1 MSTILVTV
9 DALRPDHLSQ
19 YGYERETLPALDH
32 LTREGT
38 LFESAYAN
46 GPNSPRSI
54 PSFLTSQ
61 YDLSECV
68 TKGPT
73 VATPL
78 SDAGITTAAFHSNA
92 AVSSRY
98 DTIHG
103 FDHYEDY
110 IEETDET
117 DSDESTV
124 AEAASSAYQ
133 TVVEYVKPIVEKSDI
148 VNNAALRVHDAI
160 IPPSFH
166 HSPSVYVDAAT
177 LTDDVINW
185 IDEHEGEEFFLW
197 VHYMDPHRPYGLDA
211 DPPAFAEESPDP
223 DYREHLMATA
233 PRAETSL
240 STDER
245 DLIIDLYDSDI
256 RYLSTHLDRL
266 FQAIKDR
273 EIWNDSTIALTAD
286 HGEEFWEHGNAFH
299 RNRPYDEI
307 VHVPLVVKSP
317 SSEERPETITTIRE
331 LADIAPTLCE
341 AHGVSPPSEFV
352 GTNLFEGESRNAIS
366 IGSFQYDQALSIRTE
381 RWTYIWSQNGN
392 DDPVEELYDRNEDP
406 QEQNSVAA
414 SNPDTVKKLREL
426 IPEEAYD
433 SAHLSDFTYE
443 SEEMKERLESLG
455 YLD

>member
-32 LTREGT
+32 LTKDGI

-61 YDLSECV
+61 YDLSEAV
-68 TKGPT
+68 MEGSTI
-73 VATPL
+73 ATSL

-103 FDHYEDY
+103 FDYYEDY

-117 DSDESTV
+117 DSDETTI
-124 AEAASSAYQ
+124 AEVTTSAYQ
-133 TVVEYVKPIVEKSDI
+133 TLVEYVRPAVEKSDFI
-148 VNNAALRVHDAI
+148 NNAALRVHDAI

-166 HSPSVYVDAAT
+166 HSPSVYVDAAE
-177 LTDDVINW
+177 LTDDVIRW
-185 IDEHEGEEFFLW
+185 ISEHGGEEFFLW
-197 VHYMDPHRPYGLDA
+197 VHYMDPHRPYGLDSKS
-211 DPPAFAEESPDP
+211 PAFAEESPES
-223 DYREHLMATA
+223 DYREYLMATA

-240 STDER
+240 SADER

-256 RYLSTHLDRL
+256 RYLSTHLSRL
-266 FQAIKDR
+266 FRAIKDR
-273 EIWNDSTIALTAD
+273 GIWDDSTIALTAD
-286 HGEEFWEHGNAFH
+286 HGEEFWEHGDAFH
-299 RNRPYDEI
+299 RNRPYHEL
-307 VHVPLVVKSP
+307 VHVPLIVKSP
-317 SSEERPETITTIRE
+317 SEEERPDKITSTRE
-331 LADIAPTLCE
+331 LIDVAPTLCE
-341 AHGVSPPSEFV
+341 SDGVSPPSEFV
-352 GTNLFEGESRNAIS
+352 GTNLFDGESRNAIS
-366 IGSFQYDQALSIRTE
+366 IGSFQYDQAVSIRTE
-381 RWTYIWSQNGN
+381 RWTYIWSQKK
-392 DDPVEELYDRNEDP
+392 DSDPVEELYDRKNDP
-406 QEQNSVAA
+406 QEQSSVMD
-414 SNPDTVKKLREL
+414 SHSDTAKRLRDL

-433 SAHLSDFTYE
+433 SAHLSDLTYE
-443 SEEMKERLESLG
+443 SEDMKKRLESLG